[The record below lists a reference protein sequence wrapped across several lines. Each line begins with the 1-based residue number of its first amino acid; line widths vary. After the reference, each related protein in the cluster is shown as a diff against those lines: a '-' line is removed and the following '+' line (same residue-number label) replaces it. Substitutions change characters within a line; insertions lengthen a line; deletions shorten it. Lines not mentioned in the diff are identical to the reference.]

1 MKRRFVVITGMVEL
15 MHFARIVAEGGYTVT
30 CERGAKR
37 VSGYDWE
44 GIVNLDPSYGMIVEY
59 LEAAAALDEFL
70 IPFEKDYIEI
80 ENP

>member
-15 MHFARIVAEGGYTVT
+15 MHFARIVAESGVPVM
-30 CERGAKR
+30 CSRGIVR
-37 VSGYDWE
+37 VDGRDWE

-59 LEAAAALDEFL
+59 PEAAAALDEFL